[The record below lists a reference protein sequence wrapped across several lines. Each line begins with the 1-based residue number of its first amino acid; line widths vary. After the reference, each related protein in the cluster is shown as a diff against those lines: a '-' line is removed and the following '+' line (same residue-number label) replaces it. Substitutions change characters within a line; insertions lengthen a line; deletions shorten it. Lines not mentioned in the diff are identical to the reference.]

1 MGGGWGEGQGMGQEE
16 GVGGHLRGME
26 EGGWI
31 RSKLIVWKSQRINK
45 VIIEKEKSMA
55 EEVRAL

>member
-1 MGGGWGEGQGMGQEE
+1 MGQEE
-16 GVGGHLRGME
+16 GVGGDLRGME